1 MRPKQYMKHL
11 AIYSL
16 VFSLFVAGVFI
27 VAPALGDTVVSAQQY
42 NPNDISN
49 SKIISCYNNCGFEDI
64 LRTVNNLIVFLI
76 TVVFVPVVIVMFMY
90 AGFKYIAAQGDPKK
104 LVSLKSMLKHI
115 VGGMIIILCAWLIVR
130 TILVT
135 VVKDGES
142 AVQFL
147 E

>member
-1 MRPKQYMKHL
+1 MATHS
-11 AIYSL
+11 ID
-16 VFSLFVAGVFI
+16 I
-27 VAPALGDTVVSAQQY
+27 TVYAQQY
-42 NPNDISN
+42 NPDDISN

-90 AGFKYIAAQGDPKK
+90 AGFKYIAAQGDAKK
-104 LVSLKSMLKHI
+104 LVSLKSMIKHI
-115 VGGMIIILCAWLIVR
+115 VGGMILILCAWLIVR

-135 VVKDGES
+135 VVKDEKG

-147 E
+147 Q